1 LSSGDRDVAPGKSAI
16 ETARNP
22 GRFSKLGRNK
32 SRVPHISRKTSEMWR
47 TRDLLDGLR
56 FIRHRDCNSHAIV
69 EAGNP
74 ARKPSLSLYRSEK
87 EDLE

>member
-1 LSSGDRDVAPGKSAI
+1 
-16 ETARNP
+16 
-22 GRFSKLGRNK
+22 
-32 SRVPHISRKTSEMWR
+32 MWR

>member
-1 LSSGDRDVAPGKSAI
+1 
-16 ETARNP
+16 
-22 GRFSKLGRNK
+22 
-32 SRVPHISRKTSEMWR
+32 MWR

-87 EDLE
+87 EDLEYRPRRKTGQCLRVIWLIPTAAMTITSTSLVRAKLDR